1 MGNSCVD
8 PYLLEGLAW
17 LSCYLMTGKHIAFYL
32 SFLTVFILL
41 AITAPVAIIFGL
53 LGAVGS
59 RARSLPVRL
68 LGRGYISIVR
78 GVPDI
83 VFFLFVPI
91 ALDQGFEYLRHR
103 IMCPD
108 VLEPVRQGNDFVVCT
123 IAKLPLNSDPQ
134 WLHEIYGFA
143 LAVLSF
149 AIVFGAFAGN
159 TFRGAFDAVP
169 RNQLETAEAYGMSR
183 LQVFWRVLLPQM
195 WIYALP
201 GLSNLWMILI
211 KVTPLLFLLGVED
224 IVYWARELGS
234 AKTSAFKFPHP
245 DWRLWYFLVLLLFY
259 LGLTR
264 ISEIVFVRLMARYNL
279 GQATLGVNR

>member
-1 MGNSCVD
+1 
-8 PYLLEGLAW
+8 
-17 LSCYLMTGKHIAFYL
+17 MTGKHMAFYL
-32 SFLTVFILL
+32 SFLTVLILL

-59 RARSLPVRL
+59 RARLLPVRL
-68 LGRGYISIVR
+68 LGRGYISVVR

-103 IMCPD
+103 IMCPE
-108 VLEPVRQGNDFVVCT
+108 VLEPVRQGNDFVVCA

-134 WLHEIYGFA
+134 WLHKIYGFA

-159 TFRGAFDAVP
+159 TFRGAFEAVP
-169 RNQLETAEAYGMSR
+169 RNQLETAEAYGMNR

-234 AKTSAFKFPHP
+234 AKTSAFSFPHP

-259 LGLTR
+259 LGLTK
-264 ISEIVFVRLMARYNL
+264 ISEIVFARLMARYNM
-279 GQATLGVNR
+279 GQATLGGSRQLGQVGR